1 MPEIWP
7 PEYFTQQQRERVPVL
22 TQLGVH
28 LAGQEKAGGPRAP
41 SGLHRLQEHLQL
53 FLLQPLQ
60 HRVGQ
65 RFQFRLRAEV
75 SLGELP
81 RLAHAAAPAASSAMR
96 PAVRCCF
103 TGLTLLFLPAAGRTA
118 PPESPDEHR
127 SFGPE
132 HAGREEGFPA
142 KKRACRPQI
151 MKNPGSESRQQ
162 TQAA

>member
-1 MPEIWP
+1 MPEIGP
-7 PEYFTQQQRERVPVL
+7 PEYFTQQQRERVPML
-22 TQLGVH
+22 AQFGVH
-28 LAGQEKAGGPRAP
+28 LAGQEEAGGPRAP
-41 SGLHRLQEHLQL
+41 FGFHRLQEHLQL

-60 HRVGQ
+60 DRVGQ

-75 SLGELP
+75 SFADLP
-81 RLAHAAAPAASSAMR
+81 RLAHTTAPAASSPMR
-96 PAVRCCF
+96 PAVRSWF
-103 TGLTLLFLPAAGRTA
+103 PGLSFLLLPAGRTA

-151 MKNPGSESRQQ
+151 MKNPGSESRQP